1 MRENSLH
8 RRGSLSKKL
17 TIFIDGA
24 CQGNPGPAG
33 IGVAIFEDDQLIKEL
48 SYPLGE
54 ATNNIA
60 EYSALIYALLE
71 AAAFKADRLTIFTD
85 SQLVCRQVSGEYKI
99 KNVHLKFLHG
109 QVLLLLKLFKE
120 VKVEHVPREKN
131 KRADQLAASSLKIQK
146 SSQDDRPGEFLFGE
160 ESPSS
165 RG

>member
-1 MRENSLH
+1 
-8 RRGSLSKKL
+8 LSKGL

-33 IGVAIFEDDQLIKEL
+33 IGVAIFENEKLLKEI
-48 SYPLGE
+48 SKPLGE

-71 AAAFKADRLTIFTD
+71 AAALKAERLKILTD

-99 KNVHLKFLHG
+99 KNIHLKFLHG
-109 QVLLLLKLFKE
+109 QVLLLMKLFKE
-120 VKVEHVPREKN
+120 VRIENVPREKN
-131 KRADQLAASSLKIQK
+131 ARADKLATNSLKIQK
-146 SSQDDRPGEFLFGE
+146 SSQDDRPEEFLFGE

>member
-1 MRENSLH
+1 M
-8 RRGSLSKKL
+8 SKGL

-33 IGVAIFEDDQLIKEL
+33 IGVAIFENEKLLKEI
-48 SYPLGE
+48 SKPLGE

-71 AAAFKADRLTIFTD
+71 AAALKAERLKILTD

-99 KNVHLKFLHG
+99 KNIHLKFLHG
-109 QVLLLLKLFKE
+109 QVLLLMKLFKE
-120 VKVEHVPREKN
+120 VRIENVPREKN
-131 KRADQLAASSLKIQK
+131 ARADKLATSSLKIQK
-146 SSQDDRPGEFLFGE
+146 SSQDDRPEEFLFGE